1 MQDLGHA
8 PSNLYTVTE
17 SGPGHRSWGRDG
29 GGENSE
35 LCGRL
40 MLLSAL
46 KRSEDM

>member
-1 MQDLGHA
+1 MPQAICTQLLSLAQGIRGK
-8 PSNLYTVTE
+8 LC
-17 SGPGHRSWGRDG
+17 WGRDG